1 MPELIRRW
9 QSLELFTVNAGCHK
23 IMWFVFFTVSG
34 SQPQNIR
41 LSVAVGPLDFTVV
54 WYSRL
59 KTVRGR
65 RAAGTV
71 VFCCQLY
78 KTVRDKMTEMQ
89 QLNMSWIEVQFLRKA
104 VDILCQCR
112 QTLMY
117 TYVFAYYLRKNNQSI
132 IFEVPVT
139 SVIVVI
145 VIITRSLTFN
155 QRRWIFIARPAA
167 LARTDVLTAMLH
179 HQLR

>member
-1 MPELIRRW
+1 
-9 QSLELFTVNAGCHK
+9 
-23 IMWFVFFTVSG
+23 
-34 SQPQNIR
+34 
-41 LSVAVGPLDFTVV
+41 
-54 WYSRL
+54 
-59 KTVRGR
+59 
-65 RAAGTV
+65 
-71 VFCCQLY
+71 
-78 KTVRDKMTEMQ
+78 MTEMQ

-155 QRRWIFIARPAA
+155 QRR
-167 LARTDVLTAMLH
+167 
-179 HQLR
+179 

>member
-1 MPELIRRW
+1 
-9 QSLELFTVNAGCHK
+9 
-23 IMWFVFFTVSG
+23 
-34 SQPQNIR
+34 
-41 LSVAVGPLDFTVV
+41 
-54 WYSRL
+54 
-59 KTVRGR
+59 VRGR

-155 QRRWIFIARPAA
+155 QRR
-167 LARTDVLTAMLH
+167 
-179 HQLR
+179 